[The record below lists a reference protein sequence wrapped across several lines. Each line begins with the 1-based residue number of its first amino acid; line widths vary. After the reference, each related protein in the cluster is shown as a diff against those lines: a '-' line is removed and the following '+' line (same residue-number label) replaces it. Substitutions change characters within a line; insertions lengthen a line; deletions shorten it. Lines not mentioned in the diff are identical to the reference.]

1 MMWVGPTVWYQWA
14 AVGRQGLHTLHA
26 YPPTAPPGSA
36 LISKQQVPRGQRVTS
51 LNITTISVHFLP
63 PPRSRQPLF
72 PEGEPGLS
80 RNKAHRTP
88 LPPEYFHFHFLVSC
102 CCHKLKNPTRFN
114 SQLLYCKFTHFVK
127 MFWWKIKLSFYG
139 FLIGLWFM
147 HMICIVGA

>member
-1 MMWVGPTVWYQWA
+1 MHDVS
-14 AVGRQGLHTLHA
+14 RA
-26 YPPTAPPGSA
+26 YCVISVDSSRSTGGAYATPVFTDRPSSA

-63 PPRSRQPLF
+63 PPSSRQPLF

-88 LPPEYFHFHFLVSC
+88 LLPEYFHFHFLVSC

-114 SQLLYCKFTHFVK
+114 SHLLYCKFTNFVK
-127 MFWWKIKLSFYG
+127 MF
-139 FLIGLWFM
+139 
-147 HMICIVGA
+147 

>member
-1 MMWVGPTVWYQWA
+1 MGKCVHDVSRAYCVISVGSSRST
-14 AVGRQGLHTLHA
+14 GGA
-26 YPPTAPPGSA
+26 YATPVSTDRPSAA

-114 SQLLYCKFTHFVK
+114 SQLLYCKFTHLLKCFGEQ
-127 MFWWKIKLSFYG
+127 SN
-139 FLIGLWFM
+139 
-147 HMICIVGA
+147 